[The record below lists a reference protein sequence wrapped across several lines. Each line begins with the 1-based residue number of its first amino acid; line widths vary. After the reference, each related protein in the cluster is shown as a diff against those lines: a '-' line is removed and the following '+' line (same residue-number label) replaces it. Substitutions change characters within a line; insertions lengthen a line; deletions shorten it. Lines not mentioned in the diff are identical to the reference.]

1 MSDNAGMANKEYSFK
16 TKVDQHDFG
25 KFAYTVVYL
34 PKVLASKLPLDKN
47 PRLRINVVI
56 SKTLIKGALQPTKKG
71 WYFMLSNKILKK
83 LGLAIGDEVK
93 VNFTIANQDA
103 VDVPDDLLLALAHD
117 PVAQSAWS
125 ALTPG
130 RRRGFAYR
138 VDSAKRKETR
148 KQRIQELLELLYDFQ
163 PAEV

>member
-1 MSDNAGMANKEYSFK
+1 MADTGYTFK
-16 TKVDQHDFG
+16 TQIDEHDFG

-34 PKVLASKLPLDKN
+34 PKAVASKLPLDKN
-47 PRLRINVVI
+47 PRLRINAVI
-56 SKTLIKGALQPTKKG
+56 SKTLLKGALQPTKKG
-71 WYFMLSNKILKK
+71 WYFMLSNKTLKK

-93 VNFTIANQDA
+93 VSFIIADQAA

-117 PVAQSAWS
+117 PIAQSAWD

-148 KQRIQELLELLYDFQ
+148 E
-163 PAEV
+163 

>member
-1 MSDNAGMANKEYSFK
+1 MTDAEYSFK
-16 TKVDQHDFG
+16 TRVDKHDFG

-34 PKVLASKLPLDKN
+34 PKGVASKLPLDKN

-83 LGLAIGDEVK
+83 LGLAVDDEVK

-103 VDVPDDLLLALAHD
+103 VDVPDDLLLVLARD
-117 PVAQSAWS
+117 PITQSAWN

-138 VDSAKRKETR
+138 VASAKRKETR
-148 KQRIQELLELLYDFQ
+148 EQRILELLALLYDFQ
-163 PAEV
+163 PRDEV